1 MLIIK
6 KIFKKIIL
14 ALVFV
19 SLLINQTNFTSVET
33 PGSENEILVPSTGT
47 EPSTGTDSL
56 TEKSNESHKINE
68 RLGLLLQEEN
78 KRLNEEIQDLKKNFF
93 ELEKKNKSYE
103 IDLNQL
109 RGEVNSEEYKNLQ
122 CIQNKNS
129 KKIEYLQSALI
140 GISGILFLQII
151 YDIIKN
157 SEDKNNDDE

>member
-47 EPSTGTDSL
+47 EPSTGTYSL
-56 TEKSNESHKINE
+56 TEKSNDEIK
-68 RLGLLLQEEN
+68 
-78 KRLNEEIQDLKKNFF
+78 KRLEALKENNENYENL
-93 ELEKKNKSYE
+93 LEHFHSFQENVES
-103 IDLNQL
+103 QL
-109 RGEVNSEEYKNLQ
+109 RGKVNSEEYKNLQ
-122 CIQNKNS
+122 FIQNKNS